1 MNNVVRLVARTV
13 AWTAMAG
20 ALAQLGRADVIDN
33 CTAVRAI
40 PCYSIELTVPGSV
53 GNMTADSELSPVDGN
68 LFGLDDRLIGSGSAF
83 AVARFGNLG
92 AKTEATNTSPV
103 RLLDSSVSALARA
116 TFQDVFLWNGGAG
129 KLRFILNLAGSAS
142 ATGVD
147 PGFNVAGVG
156 ASLTL
161 SSIISTD
168 ETAVGGLSAPGSI
181 AVTID
186 MLPSDGV
193 NFTLDLQSFVGLT
206 ESGDGVSDFID
217 TLGIA
222 RIEQLDRSG
231 NFVSDVTLTDLQGNV
246 LGAPVASVPEPP
258 LLGLLGAGLI
268 TLRILTGVAK
278 GRTA

>member
-1 MNNVVRLVARTV
+1 LKRRTNVLRL
-13 AWTAMAG
+13 
-20 ALAQLGRADVIDN
+20 ALAVATASVLATSSRADIIDN
-33 CTAVRAI
+33 CIGVRPL
-40 PCYSIELTVPGSV
+40 PCYSINLTVPGSV
-53 GNMTADSELSPVDGN
+53 GNMTGDSELSPVDGN
-68 LFGLDDRLIGSGSAF
+68 LSGLDDRLVGSGSAF
-83 AVARFGNLG
+83 AVARFGSVG

-103 RLLDSSVSALARA
+103 PLIDSSVGSLARA

-129 KLRFILNLAGSAS
+129 KLRFILNLAGTAS

-168 ETAVGGLSAPGSI
+168 EAAIGGLSAPGST

-193 NFTLDLQSFVGLT
+193 NFTLDLHSFVGLT
-206 ESGDGVSDFID
+206 ESGHGLSDFID
-217 TLGIA
+217 TFGIA

-231 NFVSDVTLTDLQGNV
+231 NFVSDVTLTDLKGNL
-246 LGAPVASVPEPP
+246 LGASVALVPEPP
-258 LLGLLGAGLI
+258 SLGLLGAGLI
-268 TLRILTGVAK
+268 AFRILTAAAK
-278 GRTA
+278 ARAG